1 MSTALPFLNKLRKPE
16 LVELAQRT
24 HLKKYVYHV
33 ARARAHERRIQDP
46 QAKYEPHSFREL
58 TKPDLV
64 QALDQHLLDNQSAF
78 ENDKTFAEYYKRLPS
93 SSPVKNEN
101 TLEVA
106 TTART
111 PGRKP
116 KVPKETA

>member
-1 MSTALPFLNKLRKPE
+1 MSR
-16 LVELAQRT
+16 V
-24 HLKKYVYHV
+24 
-33 ARARAHERRIQDP
+33 RAHEHCRIIDP
-46 QAKYEPHSFREL
+46 KANSWPHSYREL

-64 QALDQHLLDNQSAF
+64 SALDQHLLDNQAAF

-93 SSPVKNEN
+93 SSPVKNESSI
-101 TLEVA
+101 EVA

-116 KVPKETA
+116 RVPRETT